1 MKNLIS
7 FFCVFMYYMSSYR
20 LAGHQMPE
28 FVGLLAVVLAII
40 KKNSLKH
47 VARKW
52 DAYNFTNENGYYRSM
67 YIGCNDYYL
76 FL

>member
-7 FFCVFMYYMSSYR
+7 FFCVFMYYMSPYR

-40 KKNSLKH
+40 KKT
-47 VARKW
+47 V
-52 DAYNFTNENGYYRSM
+52 
-67 YIGCNDYYL
+67 
-76 FL
+76 